1 MEIAEVDA
9 YSRARS
15 GAEKDFKAEWEWW
28 RYSVGVSH
36 SFRPCCFRWS
46 YLKSGAI
53 LLAS

>member
-28 RYSVGVSH
+28 RYSVS
-36 SFRPCCFRWS
+36 
-46 YLKSGAI
+46 LI
-53 LLAS
+53 LFVLVVFDAHT